1 MTYIRS
7 SLADGLQAV
16 YDAVIGALSKLEP
29 EAKLRLL
36 KSIVDIVG
44 MRTQRSTSF
53 KLGASIEIRPLVSD
67 IWESNQ
73 KLVQQFLGQ
82 FTDCR

>member
-1 MTYIRS
+1 MS
-7 SLADGLQAV
+7 PLADGLQAV

-44 MRTQRSTSF
+44 MQVQRSTSL
-53 KLGASIEIRPLVSD
+53 KLGALTKIRAFVSD
-67 IWESNQ
+67 IWKSNQ
-73 KLVQQFLGQ
+73 KLVQRFLGQ